1 MSPLD
6 TTVAILVV
14 QITIPLA
21 AALVL
26 SLRCSHTASSRSL
39 TWGAAAALL
48 LTPCAFLPIPAWTS
62 APTETPIVAYAK
74 TQAEAAS
81 AQEEQPEQVSTA
93 SGGPSGA
100 GIDLLRLAKSLR
112 IEPAHIHSQQTLTK
126 DWLTYG
132 IAGLAALSLL
142 RFGMGWISLI
152 RTRRQSLALID
163 GNLQS
168 TLAELRAE
176 LGCRR
181 RIELRES
188 SRIGS
193 AATVGWFRPTILLST
208 AWRTWTAVECRA
220 ILAHEVGHVLRRDFP
235 SRFLARLAGV
245 IHGYHPLVQW
255 LMQRLELRQEMAADE
270 LAANCVGGRS
280 AYVQCLASLALKADD
295 AILVGMAPTFLSR
308 PHTLLRRIAMLQVK
322 DDKRPWSS
330 SWWSAAIVGVFSVLA
345 LGLHGQSPEAVAAPE
360 TPAPMPEVEQPG
372 FDISLLDLDDN
383 PDNVGFYSLRLG
395 KFNIVFGL
403 PSMDQIGP
411 MLFKADSL
419 PVGWANNLSEIEQ
432 VAGRLSIHVDADKP
446 APNHRLDTSL
456 TLLRFKHNRD
466 WANDIKKSFEKVKT
480 CKYGDEAYFECET
493 PKSLQSLLGS
503 LKTINLYPADGRT
516 LLIAESEK
524 EVKKLI
530 DRKKENNRK
539 PKWHDQWRQVEQDTF
554 AFVLT
559 DVQKRFKGKLA
570 DFYIDPKMPADERER
585 VSAQF
590 RCVEKIFSKSDS
602 VVFGLVLGKSLS
614 LKIRLNAATSE
625 DMPMISEQCESIW
638 KVLKSQ
644 LMADPTKKDG
654 DAAEDT
660 ERQVLRGL
668 AKTPSLRLADQ
679 SIIIDSESVE
689 AMEAINKAIQEFY
702 QMMIEPKPVPKTK

>member
-1 MSPLD
+1 MSRLD
-6 TTVAILVV
+6 SMVVVLIV
-14 QITIPLA
+14 QITVPLA

-26 SLRCSHTASSRSL
+26 SLRRSHSAASRSL
-39 TWGAAAALL
+39 VWGAAAALL

-62 APTETPIVAYAK
+62 IPNENRIVTYARTETE
-74 TQAEAAS
+74 AEPARE
-81 AQEEQPEQVSTA
+81 QQPEPASTA
-93 SGGPSGA
+93 RGGPSGE
-100 GIDLLRLAKSLR
+100 GIDLLQLAKSLR
-112 IEPAHIHSQQTLTK
+112 IEPAQLQSRQSSTK

-193 AATVGWFRPTILLST
+193 AATVGWFRPKILLST

-255 LMQRLELRQEMAADE
+255 LMRRLELRQEMAADE

-280 AYVQCLASLALKADD
+280 EYLRCLASLALKADD
-295 AILVGMAPTFLSR
+295 VTVGAAPTFLSR
-308 PHTLLRRIAMLQVK
+308 PRTLLRRIAMLQVK
-322 DDKRPWSS
+322 DDKRSWSS
-330 SWWSAAIVGVFSVLA
+330 GWWGAAIVCVFSVLA
-345 LGLHGQSPEAVAAPE
+345 LGLHGQSSEAVATPE
-360 TPAPMPEVEQPG
+360 TPTPMPVAEEPG
-372 FDISLLDLDDN
+372 FDISLLDLEDN
-383 PDNVGFYSLRLG
+383 PENVGFYSLRLG
-395 KFNIVFGL
+395 KYNIVFGL
-403 PSMDQIGP
+403 PSMDMIGP
-411 MLFKADSL
+411 MLLRADSL
-419 PVGWANNLSEIEQ
+419 PVSWVNSFSEIEQ
-432 VAGRLSIHVDADKP
+432 VAGRVSIHVDADKP

-456 TLLRFKHNRD
+456 SLLRFKHDRD

-480 CKYGDEAYFECET
+480 CKCGDETYFECET

-516 LLIAESEK
+516 LFIAESEK
-524 EVKKLI
+524 EIKKFI

-539 PKWHDQWRQVEQDTF
+539 PKWYDQWRQVEQDTF

-570 DFYIDPKMPADERER
+570 GYYLDPKMSADERER
-585 VSAQF
+585 ASAQLK
-590 RCVEKIFSKSDS
+590 CVEKIFSKSDS
-602 VVFGLVLGKSLS
+602 VVFGLDLGKSLS
-614 LKIRLNAATSE
+614 LKIRLNAATSA

-644 LMADPTKKDG
+644 LTADSTKKDG
-654 DAAEDT
+654 DASADT

-668 AKTPSLRLADQ
+668 SKKPSLRLADQ

-689 AMEAINKAIQEFY
+689 AMEAINKAIQEFL
-702 QMMIEPKPVPKTK
+702 QMMNEPRPVPKK